1 MKKMV
6 DWLALTKD
14 LYLEKGED
22 QQLKNWRV
30 TLTKADLL
38 DLGLLTKAKIDK
50 DGNYSIPCYQIFK
63 QYGKSPAEVY
73 QELEDKYGPLLSK
86 KDKRKHKASVDQL
99 KLSKFQEDVTP
110 AYAAFLAQNFSDKQ
124 IISNLPFYQK
134 MAKAWDKPA
143 EGLLL
148 PTFALQVLGDPHA
161 FDRGRRGRGLLEKII
176 QAQLGEDATLEDFN
190 VYPDQLY
197 NFAMTANLLDTPL
210 TYDIIA
216 LPDIDKI
223 VLPEQIKVY
232 LHENSGVTTALASRF
247 PDRAFV
253 CTGGQINLATKKLI
267 KALLGN
273 NCQLYYSGDLD
284 QSGVKIADNLLLE
297 FPEIHLLNMDLDSYK
312 KHYQA
317 SVPPVKDKQI
327 NEVHNQVLQ
336 KLLAEIK
343 KKKRVIF
350 EEAIH
355 DFL

>member
-1 MKKMV
+1 MIN
-6 DWLALTKD
+6 WHALTRD

-38 DLGLLTKAKIDK
+38 DLGLLTKAKLDK

-63 QYGKSPAEVY
+63 QYDQSPAEVY
-73 QELEDKYGPLLSK
+73 QELENKYGPLLSK
-86 KDKRKHKASVDQL
+86 KDRRKQKGSADQV
-99 KLSKFQEDVTP
+99 KLDKFKEDVAP
-110 AYAAFLAQNFSDKQ
+110 AYAAFLAENFSEKQ
-124 IISNLPFYQK
+124 IISDLPFYQK
-134 MAKAWDKPA
+134 MAKGWEKPV
-143 EGLLL
+143 EGVLL

-176 QAQLGEDATLEDFN
+176 QAQLGEEGTLEDFN

-216 LPDIDKI
+216 LPDIDQI
-223 VLPEQIKVY
+223 ALPEKIKVY
-232 LHENSGVTTALASRF
+232 LHENSGVTTALASKF
-247 PDRAFV
+247 SDRAFV
-253 CTGGQINLATKKLI
+253 CTGGQVNLATKKLI
-267 KALLGN
+267 KRLLAN
-273 NCQLYYSGDLD
+273 SCQLYYSGDLD
-284 QSGVKIADNLLLE
+284 QSGIKIADNLLLE
-297 FPEIHLLNMDLDSYK
+297 FPEIHLLNMDLKTYK
-312 KHYQA
+312 EHYQA

-327 NEVHNQVLQ
+327 KEVENPDLQEVLT
-336 KLLAEIK
+336 EIQ

-355 DFL
+355 EFL